1 MTTLVEVLDENC
13 KLKTII
19 KVTKTTDET
28 MNIEIQSD
36 CEVIRNL
43 AEAIGSKLKKSDAI
57 MPFEDNVIYKKAKES
72 MGGCVPCTV
81 PCAIIKAIWAESGMA
96 LKKGARIQFSE

>member
-28 MNIEIQSD
+28 MTIDIQID
-36 CEVIRNL
+36 CDVIRNL
-43 AEAIGSKLKKSDAI
+43 VGAIGSKLKKSDAI
-57 MPFEDNVIYKKAKES
+57 MSFEDNAIYKKSES
-72 MGGCVPCTV
+72 MGVCVPCAVT
-81 PCAIIKAIWAESGMA
+81 CAIIKVIWAESGMA
-96 LKKGARIQFSE
+96 LKKGARIQFPD